1 MEIAMDEKYGNMLF
15 VPGHRACPGC
25 GASLAVKL
33 IFEATGPDVIVVSPT
48 GCLET
53 FTSPYPYTPW
63 GVPWIHVLFENAAAV
78 ASGVEAALKK
88 RGLADTVRV
97 IVIGGDGGTYD
108 IGIGALSG
116 MFERG
121 HDVLYVCY
129 NNEAYMN
136 TGVQRSSATPLGAS
150 TMTSPVGT
158 RAWGQDR
165 LQKDLPAIAIAHHIP
180 YVATASIAYPVDLM
194 RKVKQAMAL
203 RGPKY
208 IEVHSPCPIGWGFD
222 SSETIELSKLAFQTG
237 LVPLFEAIAGKPL
250 RVRKIPQRVP
260 VIEYLK
266 RQKRFRHLVDDGDN
280 LDHLAAIQGLADDN
294 AARFGLDY
302 GSGTERQSS
311 ES

>member
-1 MEIAMDEKYGNMLF
+1 MEIAMDEQYGKMLY

-25 GASLAVKL
+25 GASLAAKL
-33 IFEATGPDVIVVSPT
+33 ILEATGPDVIVVSPT

-63 GVPWIHVLFENAAAV
+63 GVPWLHVLFENAAAV

-194 RKVKQAMAL
+194 RKVKQAIAL

-250 RVRKIPQRVP
+250 RVRKINQRVP

-266 RQKRFRHLVDDGDN
+266 RQKRFRHLVDDGNN
-280 LDHLAAIQGLADDN
+280 LNHLATIQGLADDN
-294 AARFGLDY
+294 AARFGLDN